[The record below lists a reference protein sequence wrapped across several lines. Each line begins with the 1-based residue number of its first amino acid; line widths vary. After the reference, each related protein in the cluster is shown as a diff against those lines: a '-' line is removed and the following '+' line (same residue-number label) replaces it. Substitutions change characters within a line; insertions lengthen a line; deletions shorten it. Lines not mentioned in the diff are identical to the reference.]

1 MSTQEKPAKSGYP
14 EVLLSQLPEAKVAFE
29 GARAWIMQSESNQ
42 LVFFEFEAGM
52 NLPDHNHTYPQWG
65 MVMEGEME
73 LRLNGKPQICK
84 KGDEYLIGARRYA
97 WSQIHQANTS
107 DGFLFRKR
115 QIHTQITH

>member
-1 MSTQEKPAKSGYP
+1 MSTQETPAKSGYP

-73 LRLNGKPQICK
+73 LRLDGKPRICK
-84 KGDEYLIGARRYA
+84 GGDEYLIAANVMHGAKFIKRTRVMDFFSEKDRY
-97 WSQIHQANTS
+97 TP
-107 DGFLFRKR
+107 K
-115 QIHTQITH
+115 

>member
-73 LRLNGKPQICK
+73 LRLDGKPIS
-84 KGDEYLIGARRYA
+84 AREA
-97 WSQIHQANTS
+97 TNTS
-107 DGFLFRKR
+107 LQPALCMEPNSLSAQG
-115 QIHTQITH
+115 